1 MASKTNTISRHYVMW
16 IDKEGT
22 KQAKPFSSKNDA
34 YEFML
39 SKLSSGQWAC
49 FPEKSRIITQE
60 R

>member
-1 MASKTNTISRHYVMW
+1 MW